1 MKKINVLLL
10 IAFLFT
16 SAKTYAQDN
25 IAVVD
30 LQQLVS
36 SSAQVK
42 QLKQEHSKKMSE
54 LDKIIV
60 NARGEISNEK
70 DPAKVLLLEDKYLK
84 EFNNKKEALERE
96 YNAKLDNIEKN
107 IKAEITKK
115 AQKNGYDY
123 VFAKSVV
130 LYGGKDITS
139 ELVGSVK

>member
-1 MKKINVLLL
+1 
-10 IAFLFT
+10 
-16 SAKTYAQDN
+16 
-25 IAVVD
+25 
-30 LQQLVS
+30 
-36 SSAQVK
+36 
-42 QLKQEHSKKMSE
+42 
-54 LDKIIV
+54 
-60 NARGEISNEK
+60 
-70 DPAKVLLLEDKYLK
+70 LLEDKYLK